1 MHVYVK
7 KLIESTMI
15 PARANKTDAG
25 YDLWSVESYTL
36 KPLERKLF
44 KTGISVEI
52 PEGHYGRI
60 APRSGLAYKHGID
73 VLAGVIDSSY
83 RGEIGVIL
91 INLGDKDVYITHG
104 DRVAQLIVESCR
116 YPEMIQVDELGVSN
130 RGIGG
135 FGSTGK

>member
-1 MHVYVK
+1 MFVYVK
-7 KLIESTMI
+7 KLVGSAMI

-60 APRSGLAYKHGID
+60 APRSGLAYKHGLD